1 MEVRAVLWDFGGV
14 LTTSPFDSFATYEVT
29 NGLPAGFIRQLN
41 ATNSDTNAWAGLER
55 GHLDIDAFAA
65 NFEAEAAGAGAK
77 LDGRAVL
84 EMLRGELRP
93 AMVEAA
99 RRCHERL
106 KTGLLTNNFVSV
118 DDAVGYGPVLSYF
131 DVIVESSK
139 ARTRKPDPD
148 FYRMACE
155 QLEIDPTEAVFLD
168 DLGIN
173 LKPARQMGMRT
184 VKVTDPDA
192 AIAELETIVGFRL
205 TP

>member
-1 MEVRAVLWDFGGV
+1 MLWDFGGV
-14 LTTSPFDSFATYEVT
+14 LTTSPFESFAAYEVA
-29 NGLPAGFIRQLN
+29 NGLPAGFIRRLN
-41 ATNSDTNAWAGLER
+41 ATNPNTNAWAGLER
-55 GHLDIDAFAA
+55 GHLDIGAFADR
-65 NFEAEAAGAGAK
+65 FEAEAVAAGAT

-93 AMVEAA
+93 AMVEAV

-118 DDAVGYGPVLSYF
+118 DDALGYGPVLSYF

-139 ARTRKPDPD
+139 AGTRKPDPE
-148 FYRMACE
+148 FYKMACE
-155 QLEIDPTEAVFLD
+155 LLAIEPAEAVFLD

-173 LKPARQMGMRT
+173 LKPARQMGMQT

-192 AIAELETIVGFRL
+192 AIAELEAIVGFVL
-205 TP
+205 TS